1 MQAFVHLWLLNK
13 TAGSRLLNFEDPDL
27 FLHSWKKS
35 TFYFNFYSSRKKR
48 KINQLGIFSWHQL
61 EGWKSHVIKQIK
73 IYLLQQPH
81 FRTID
86 RRIVLFRMI
95 APMMKHWRNE
105 LKLWATTCCILYL
118 IALWKKTG
126 AFLIWDFFLSFFFL
140 SARLWYNSIRHPVTP
155 KYILNHLWNNN
166 DFLECFS
173 NGNLT
178 PFHLVLYCI
187 LRSIYLFW
195 WIWMFFATTLV
206 PHFFKIFMNN
216 RKKKFQFRRLW
227 TSLMRL
233 IISLLIDS

>member
-13 TAGSRLLNFEDPDL
+13 TAGSWLLNFEDPDL
-27 FLHSWKKS
+27 FLYSWKKS
-35 TFYFNFYSSRKKR
+35 TFYFNFYLSRKKR
-48 KINQLGIFSWHQL
+48 KINQLGLFAWHQL

-118 IALWKKTG
+118 IALWKRTG

-178 PFHLVLYCI
+178 PFHLVLWLYFTFNLFI
-187 LRSIYLFW
+187 LMNMNVFCNNSR
-195 WIWMFFATTLV
+195 TT
-206 PHFFKIFMNN
+206 FFKNFYE
-216 RKKKFQFRRLW
+216 Q
-227 TSLMRL
+227 S
-233 IISLLIDS
+233 

>member
-1 MQAFVHLWLLNK
+1 MSYHLLHPLSYRTLK
-13 TAGSRLLNFEDPDL
+13 KDRCFSYLGFFS
-27 FLHSWKKS
+27 FL
-35 TFYFNFYSSRKKR
+35 
-48 KINQLGIFSWHQL
+48 
-61 EGWKSHVIKQIK
+61 
-73 IYLLQQPH
+73 
-81 FRTID
+81 
-86 RRIVLFRMI
+86 
-95 APMMKHWRNE
+95 
-105 LKLWATTCCILYL
+105 
-118 IALWKKTG
+118 
-126 AFLIWDFFLSFFFL
+126 FFL

-155 KYILNHLWNNN
+155 KCILNHLWNNN